1 MTVVRVTVPP
11 GATELARTSVGP
23 QAWTRG
29 RMFSTQF
36 HPEVH
41 EGVIRRWATGFGEQ
55 ELLRIGSSPEE
66 LIAATKVAVDASSV
80 NAARLVDWFCVSVVT
95 RSS

>member
-1 MTVVRVTVPP
+1 V
-11 GATELARTSVGP
+11 SGP
-23 QAWTRG
+23 QALQLG

-66 LIAATKVAVDASSV
+66 LIATTKAAVGQSRP
-80 NAARLVDWFCVSVVT
+80 NAERLVDWFCETIAPSAFQDVLST
-95 RSS
+95 R